1 MKPETQRVMELVQ
14 TIRDIENEIES
25 LNEQRRHCE
34 QQLDQLIISRSSV
47 VNISTPQ
54 TDSPRRGRAASE
66 ASARSRIA
74 RLLNEHVAI
83 DFDADTV
90 AKELNIPIGT
100 VRSNLSR
107 LKGDGAI
114 EKRAS
119 NKYGAVTPK

>member
-1 MKPETQRVMELVQ
+1 
-14 TIRDIENEIES
+14 
-25 LNEQRRHCE
+25 
-34 QQLDQLIISRSSV
+34 
-47 VNISTPQ
+47 
-54 TDSPRRGRAASE
+54 
-66 ASARSRIA
+66 
-74 RLLNEHVAI
+74 LLNEHVAI